1 MAESKVRI
9 AYEPLKEFAKE
20 VFLRAGMPSEDAEI
34 EAATLIWANLRGVD
48 SHGVLRIPWYVENI
62 DKGVM
67 NPKPNIQVVK
77 ETPATL
83 LIDADRALGP
93 VVTTLT
99 MKRVMA
105 KAKEVGIGWG
115 LIRNHTHQ
123 GAIGYYPLMAAEKDM
138 AGIVIACNPPNMV
151 PYGARVAGVQNSPIA
166 IAVPTKRHRSLILD
180 MATSVVAAGK
190 IWLAV
195 DKGES
200 IPLGWAL
207 DKDGNP
213 TTDPRKYATLLPVGG
228 PKGSGLALMFECLS
242 SIMAG
247 NPLLEPSLLGKEV
260 ESTPKSMKPEGK
272 WIRPGF
278 IARHIQNSV
287 VAAIDIGT
295 FTDVESYKEHVDNLI
310 DLIKAL
316 PKAEGF
322 REIFVPGEPEWRA
335 YDDRSRHG
343 IPLPEGTVR
352 NLRSIAERFSIEA
365 PHGF

>member
-1 MAESKVRI
+1 MNKGVIMAESKVRI

-166 IAVPTKRHRSLILD
+166 IAVPTKRYRSLILD

-228 PKGSGLALMFECLS
+228 PKGLR
-242 SIMAG
+242 
-247 NPLLEPSLLGKEV
+247 LGTYV
-260 ESTPKSMKPEGK
+260 
-272 WIRPGF
+272 
-278 IARHIQNSV
+278 
-287 VAAIDIGT
+287 
-295 FTDVESYKEHVDNLI
+295 
-310 DLIKAL
+310 
-316 PKAEGF
+316 
-322 REIFVPGEPEWRA
+322 
-335 YDDRSRHG
+335 
-343 IPLPEGTVR
+343 
-352 NLRSIAERFSIEA
+352 
-365 PHGF
+365 